1 MHDKNFHFRIY
12 IYIYRLYYFNKISI
26 KFIVCSGPWE
36 LEIPT
41 NVVIFERSPSTMSQP
56 HPDIEFYRGHLV
68 AKLRQCYQELCQSRE
83 SKYCDLIL

>member
-1 MHDKNFHFRIY
+1 MHQSNHLQVNVLFGQSKV
-12 IYIYRLYYFNKISI
+12 
-26 KFIVCSGPWE
+26 KFFFCSGPWE

-56 HPDIEFYRGHLV
+56 HPDIEFYRGNLV

-83 SKYCDLIL
+83 SKYSNIIL